1 MLKQMLKPFARAF
14 TCAVAFLPSSL
25 HGFAVGVIGAFGM
38 LVVERHR
45 VIEIGQTSTIY
56 YQITLLRLF
65 YYIIIIIR
73 LL

>member
-1 MLKQMLKPFARAF
+1 MV

-25 HGFAVGVIGAFGM
+25 HGFVVAVIGAFEM

-45 VIEIGQTSTIY
+45 VIEIGETSTIY
-56 YQITLLRLF
+56 YQITILRLF
-65 YYIIIIIR
+65 YYIIIIR